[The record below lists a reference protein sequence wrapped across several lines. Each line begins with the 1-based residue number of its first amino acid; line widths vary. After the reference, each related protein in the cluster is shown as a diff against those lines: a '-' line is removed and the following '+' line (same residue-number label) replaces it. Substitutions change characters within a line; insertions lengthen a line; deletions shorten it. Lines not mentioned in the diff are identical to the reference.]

1 MAPRLNSSTIIGV
14 GIQPLRM
21 SFQFY
26 MVLLALR
33 MLLLRLVE
41 FPRSAI
47 QWNVCFTRAAHD

>member
-26 MVLLALR
+26 
-33 MLLLRLVE
+33 VE